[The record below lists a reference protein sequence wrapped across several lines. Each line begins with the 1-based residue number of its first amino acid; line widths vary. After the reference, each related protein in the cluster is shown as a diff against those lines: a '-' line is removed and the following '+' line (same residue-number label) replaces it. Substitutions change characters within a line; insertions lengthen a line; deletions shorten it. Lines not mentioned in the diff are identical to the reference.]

1 VQLPASS
8 PRRWPSLVSAG
19 YDESDMRILIL
30 IAAVLASPL
39 LIPRARAARAELY
52 GYAGYA
58 TYYGIEDGFVRGDVM
73 FDGTPYDPADP
84 SITAASFLIPL
95 HTWLRVCSPSNCI
108 SVQVRDRGLLDENG
122 ILLDLSRA
130 AYAQL
135 FGGLGGKQWV
145 SAYFAS
151 APAASGAPDSGLP
164 ALPSQPAGPSQPAT
178 SAQPAAPTPSPTPQP
193 GKMQWQAGG

>member
-1 VQLPASS
+1 M
-8 PRRWPSLVSAG
+8 RRVLALLSLGAA
-19 YDESDMRILIL
+19 L
-30 IAAVLASPL
+30 IALLVLRPGL
-39 LIPRARAARAELY
+39 GTARADLY

-95 HTWLRVCSPSNCI
+95 HTWLRVCTQTNCI

-135 FGGLGGKQWV
+135 FGGLGGKQWI
-145 SAYFAS
+145 SAYFTS
-151 APAASGAPDSGLP
+151 GPGAPAAPPDNGQLLP
-164 ALPSQPAGPSQPAT
+164 LP
-178 SAQPAAPTPSPTPQP
+178 PTPSPAAVSAQPPALPAPAATSTPQP
-193 GKMQWQAGG
+193 GKMQWQMAGP

>member
-1 VQLPASS
+1 M
-8 PRRWPSLVSAG
+8 RR
-19 YDESDMRILIL
+19 LIC
-30 IAAVLASPL
+30 LASICIAILVLKPGL
-39 LIPRARAARAELY
+39 KTARADLY

-95 HTWLRVCSPSNCI
+95 HTWLRVCTPSNCI

-130 AYAQL
+130 AYAEL
-135 FGGLGGKQWV
+135 FGGLGGKQWI
-145 SAYFAS
+145 SAYFAQ
-151 APAASGAPDSGLP
+151 APAAPAPPGDALP
-164 ALPSQPAGPSQPAT
+164 ALPAPPAPSVQ
-178 SAQPAAPTPSPTPQP
+178 PTPSPTPRP
-193 GKMQWQAGG
+193 GKMQWQTIVGSG